1 MPACSVRPLR
11 RGPTTPNTTE
21 RAPLPTNPEQCVIY
35 IYPGPHTHTAKPGP
49 LEPSL
54 IPPPHL
60 PAVIRS
66 ERTTHGHGSAHTGR
80 RQNAAK
86 QERAPRSHARSSRA
100 KPKNAARKEPPTRM
114 KQRTRTRK
122 KPRREAVSR
131 CVRGATVV
139 FGRTS
144 CRPLH
149 KQRRSHRPGTSKCN
163 AHALEFP
170 AAAAASCVS
179 QAFASARR
187 RHGRRNEGAALIVQV
202 GVLVT
207 RRLRCHSTSTSV
219 PATPSLVAHRR
230 RVLVPRAAEEVLD
243 GLE

>member
-149 KQRRSHRPGTSKCN
+149 NDGAIGLAPAN
-163 AHALEFP
+163 ATRTHW
-170 AAAAASCVS
+170 SS
-179 QAFASARR
+179 QP
-187 RHGRRNEGAALIVQV
+187 L
-202 GVLVT
+202 L
-207 RRLRCHSTSTSV
+207 L
-219 PATPSLVAHRR
+219 R
-230 RVLVPRAAEEVLD
+230 RVYLRLLHQPDGGTAAETR
-243 GLE
+243 GLR